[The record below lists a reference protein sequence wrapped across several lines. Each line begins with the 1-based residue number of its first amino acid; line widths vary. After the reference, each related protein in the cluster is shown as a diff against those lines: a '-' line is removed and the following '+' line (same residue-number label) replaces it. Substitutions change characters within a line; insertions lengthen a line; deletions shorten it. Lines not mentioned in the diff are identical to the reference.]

1 MGSFE
6 NDLAAAVEA
15 GVYAIGVSGGD
26 LERVGI
32 EHAQR
37 LMRDVDVV
45 ASSQMTGG
53 AILDTA
59 PPLDTDQH
67 VVRAIEQAALIGAPG
82 VLVRTGP
89 LGALS
94 VDDADQRCMDWF
106 VANGPIAASN
116 GVRLML
122 EPIFP
127 LLRPFSYVHT
137 LQHAL
142 RLVAGTEGA
151 GVCVDLGHLWWD
163 EALIDDFQANVDRVV
178 TVQVT
183 DVESAALADFR
194 YEREQL
200 GRGDVPLP
208 DLINQIEAAG
218 YRGIYEI
225 EILVR
230 VPRDKRVA
238 LVRDARVYLEAIISP
253 TGQRR
258 SGSGAPL

>member
-6 NDLAAAVEA
+6 ADLAAAVEA
-15 GVYAIGVSGGD
+15 GVHAIGVSGGD

-32 EHAQR
+32 EQAQR
-37 LMRDVDVV
+37 LMQDAGVV

-89 LGALS
+89 LGDLS
-94 VDDADQRCMDWF
+94 IDEADRRCTDWLS
-106 VANGPIAASN
+106 AQGRIAADH

-127 LLRPFSYVHT
+127 LLRSFSYVHT
-137 LQHAL
+137 LEHAL
-142 RLVAGTEGA
+142 QLVADIEGA

-163 EALIDDFQANVDRVV
+163 PELLDDFRANVDRVV

-183 DVESAALADFR
+183 DVETAALADFR

-208 DLINQIEAAG
+208 YLISEIEAAG
-218 YRGIYEI
+218 YRGHYEI

-230 VPRDKRVA
+230 IPRDERVA
-238 LVRDARVYLEAIISP
+238 LVRDARLFVESALAP
-253 TGQRR
+253 TG
-258 SGSGAPL
+258 

>member
-1 MGSFE
+1 MCQPVLRMGSFE
-6 NDLAAAVEA
+6 ADVAATADA
-15 GVYAIGVSGGD
+15 GVRAIGVSGGD
-26 LERVGI
+26 LEEVGI
-32 EHAQR
+32 DQAKQ
-37 LMRDVDVV
+37 LMRDANIV

-89 LGALS
+89 LADLP
-94 VDDADQRCMDWF
+94 VDEADRRCIDWF
-106 VANGPIAASN
+106 AANGQIAASN

-127 LLRPFSYVHT
+127 LLRSFSYVHT
-137 LQHAL
+137 LKHAL
-142 RLVAGTEGA
+142 RLVAGATGA

-163 EALIDDFQANVDRVV
+163 PELLDDFRANIDQVV

-183 DVESAALADFR
+183 DVETAALNELR

-200 GRGDVPLP
+200 GRGNIPLQH
-208 DLINQIEAAG
+208 LIGEIEAAG
-218 YRGIYEI
+218 YRGTYEI
-225 EILVR
+225 EILARIPRSER
-230 VPRDKRVA
+230 VG
-238 LVRDARVYLEAIISP
+238 LVRDARIFVEEIITP
-253 TGQRR
+253 VG
-258 SGSGAPL
+258 